1 LSRNTQVRIS
11 VENLGKKFVR
21 EWIIRNASFELSAG
35 QNYTFVGP
43 NGSGKSTLLQLL
55 TGIIPASEGKISYR
69 TGGKELDEDVW
80 YKHLVVAAPYLE
92 LIEEFTLREL
102 IEFHTQ
108 FKPFKKGMSFGDFED
123 FIQLSRAS
131 GKTIRHFS
139 SGMKQ
144 RVKLGLAFMS
154 DVPVVFLDEPTSNL
168 DAQGIGWYLDNVL
181 VCTQNQLV
189 LLGSNVKQEYEFCE
203 NIISV
208 SAFK

>member
-1 LSRNTQVRIS
+1 VRIT
-11 VENLGKKFVR
+11 VENIGKKFVR
-21 EWIIRNASFELSAG
+21 EWIIRNASFELLAG
-35 QNYTFVGP
+35 QQYTFVGP

-55 TGIIPASEGKISYR
+55 TGIIPVTEGTIRYR
-69 TGGKELDEDVW
+69 DHAGKEIEEDRW
-80 YKHLVVAAPYLE
+80 YKHIVIAAPYLE

-102 IEFHTQ
+102 IEFHSK
-108 FKPFKKGMSFGDFED
+108 FKPFKNGMSFSDFED
-123 FIQLSRAS
+123 FVQLAHAS

-144 RVKLGLAFMS
+144 RVKLGLAFLS
-154 DVPVVFLDEPTSNL
+154 DVPIIFLDEPTTNL
-168 DAQGIGWYLDNVL
+168 DVQGINWYLDRVTDF
-181 VCTQNQLV
+181 TQNQLV